1 MADGTMIATESQGM
15 SDPRIIIFV
24 KAPRPGFV
32 KTRLADAIGPRNA
45 CDAYCKLVNT
55 LLDSLADLP
64 HVELRFTPDDAESE
78 ISQWLY
84 EAWTAVPQG
93 GGDLGERMQRAI
105 TEAQCPVI
113 LIGSDCP
120 SIKLT
125 DISDAREALDKH
137 DVVLGPA
144 VDGGYWLIGL
154 QVACPALFNGI
165 QWSTDNVLKETLD
178 GSEKAGLSVHLLREL
193 ADVDTVEDWAAF
205 NN

>member
-15 SDPRIIIFV
+15 SEPRIIILV

-32 KTRLADAIGPRNA
+32 KTRLADVIGPKNA

-55 LLDSLADLP
+55 LLGNLTDLP
-64 HVELRFTPDDAESE
+64 HAELRFTPDDAEAE

-84 EAWTAVPQG
+84 EGWTAVPQG

-105 TEAQCPVI
+105 TEAQCPAI

-120 SIKLT
+120 NINLT
-125 DISDAREALDKH
+125 DITAAHKALGKH

-154 QVACPALFNGI
+154 QVPCPALFNGI
-165 QWSTDNVLKETLD
+165 QWSTKNVLRETLTS
-178 GSEKAGLSVHLLREL
+178 SEKAGLSVHLLREL
-193 ADVDTVEDWAAF
+193 ADVDTIEDWAAF

>member
-15 SDPRIIIFV
+15 AEPRIIIFV

-32 KTRLADAIGPRNA
+32 KTRLADVIGTRNA
-45 CDAYCKLVNT
+45 CDAYCGLVNT
-55 LLDSLADLP
+55 LLGNLTDLP
-64 HVELRFTPDDAESE
+64 HAELRFTPDDAEAE

-84 EAWTAVPQG
+84 EGWTAVPQG

-105 TEAQCPVI
+105 TEAQCPAI

-120 SIKLT
+120 NIKQT
-125 DISDAREALDKH
+125 DITAAHIALGKH

-154 QVACPALFNGI
+154 QVPCPALFDGI
-165 QWSTDNVLKETLD
+165 QWSTDNVLKKTLAR
-178 GSEKAGLSVHLLREL
+178 SEKAGLSVHLLREL

-205 NN
+205 NH